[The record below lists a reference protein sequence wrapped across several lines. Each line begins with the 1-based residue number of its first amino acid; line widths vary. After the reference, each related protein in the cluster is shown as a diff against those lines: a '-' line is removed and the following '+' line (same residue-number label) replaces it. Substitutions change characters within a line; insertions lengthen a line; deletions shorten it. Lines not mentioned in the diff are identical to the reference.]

1 MVQAPSNISDCYQAG
16 SPRETYVLHRIEG
29 QIAYY
34 EKKSS
39 SYKKRYFRFS
49 IATIVL
55 NAMIPILS
63 LFLPDANL
71 VPKMIITVISSITTI
86 LTGVL
91 AITGTKELWMR
102 YRSNASSLTAIL
114 HQYYAQTGAFAGKT
128 SEEAFLLL
136 STLCEAQ
143 MQEEYKQW
151 DQILSQSNAKP

>member
-1 MVQAPSNISDCYQAG
+1 MAQATTIADCYQTG
-16 SPRETYVLHRIEG
+16 SSREAYVLHRIEG
-29 QIAYY
+29 QISYY
-34 EKKSS
+34 ERKSS
-39 SYKKRYFRFS
+39 IYKKRYFRFS

-102 YRSNASSLTAIL
+102 YRTNASGLTATL
-114 HQYYAQTGAFAGKT
+114 HQYYAQTGIFAGKT
-128 SEEAFLLL
+128 PEEAFLLM
-136 STLCEAQ
+136 SSVCEAQ
-143 MQEEYKQW
+143 MQDEYKQW
-151 DQILSQSNAKP
+151 DQILSQSNSKP